1 MPKLNIGCSGFSYDH
16 WKGLFYP
23 EDFPKRR
30 WFEYYCARF
39 STVELNVTF
48 YNLPDKETF
57 TRWYQE
63 APPGFVFSLK
73 GSRFITHVKKLKASA
88 EPVDVFFSRAMA
100 LKEKLGVILWQL
112 PPGLKADPERLAEF
126 LELLRP
132 YGARNAFEFRGETWI
147 SKKVIS
153 LIGKE
158 NAGLCMADWPDFL
171 DDLPVTSDFVY
182 IRRHGAGG
190 GSATSYTPE
199 QLKTDATRIRKFLK
213 QRKDVFIYFNNDAN
227 GYAPRN
233 ASELRAMLTNKTKG
247 SVSGGKRTKRSS
259 HRKI

>member
-1 MPKLNIGCSGFSYDH
+1 MPILNIGCSGFTYDH
-16 WKGLFYP
+16 WKGSFYP

-30 WFEYYCARF
+30 WFEYYCSKF

-57 TRWYQE
+57 TKWHQE

-112 PPGLKADPERLAEF
+112 PPGLKADHARLAEF

-132 YGARNAFEFRGETWI
+132 YGARNVFEFRGETWI

-153 LIGKE
+153 LIEKE
-158 NAGLCMADWPDFL
+158 NASLCMADWPEFL
-171 DDLPVTSDFVY
+171 NDLPVTSDFVY

-190 GSATSYTPE
+190 GSATLYTPE
-199 QLKTDATRIRKFLK
+199 QLKSDAARIRKFLK
-213 QRKDVFIYFNNDAN
+213 QRKDVFIYFNNDAS

-233 ASELRAMLTNKTKG
+233 ALELRAMLKK
-247 SVSGGKRTKRSS
+247 
-259 HRKI
+259 